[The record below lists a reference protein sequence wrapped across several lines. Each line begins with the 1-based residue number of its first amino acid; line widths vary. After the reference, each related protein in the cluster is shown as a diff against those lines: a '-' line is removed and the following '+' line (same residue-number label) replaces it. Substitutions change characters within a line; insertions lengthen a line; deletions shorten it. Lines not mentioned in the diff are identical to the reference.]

1 MNEKKNEPKLWL
13 DRHELQ
19 RILDVLID
27 DGYEIVGPTVEQGAI
42 VYDRISSADD
52 LPRGIRDQQEP
63 GKYRLEAVGD
73 EYCFSFAVGPHSW
86 KKYLTPPMLAL
97 MRVKQK
103 DSELE
108 IEEVVQ
114 KPQKFAF
121 LGVRG
126 CELAA
131 ISIQDRLWL
140 DPAHVDPVYR
150 QRRESSLILA
160 VNCTTPA
167 ATCFCSS
174 MQTGPACLAG
184 YDIALTELKA
194 GFVIEVGSS
203 SGAAFV
209 QRLPVRPA
217 TQAEMDEAKQSLAH
231 AEAKITKQMPQVDD
245 HAKLLKKLKHPHWQS
260 VAERCLSCANCTMV
274 CPTCFCHS
282 VDDVSDLNNGD
293 ITRIRRWDSCFNL
306 DFSHAS
312 GTPIRDTTAS
322 RYRQWLTHKL
332 ASWID
337 QFGSSGCVG
346 CGRCITWCPVG
357 IDLTQEVATLMEE
370 PVDV

>member
-1 MNEKKNEPKLWL
+1 MNAKDHDTKFWL
-13 DRHELQ
+13 DRCELQ
-19 RILDVLID
+19 RIFDVLID

-42 VYDRISSADD
+42 VYDRISSSDD

-63 GKYRLEAVGD
+63 GKYRLREAGD

-86 KKYLTPPMLAL
+86 KKYLTPPILELLRAKRNESGL
-97 MRVKQK
+97 EFSEVTQK
-103 DSELE
+103 A
-108 IEEVVQ
+108 
-114 KPQKFAF
+114 PRFAF

-131 ISIQDRLWL
+131 FSIQDRLWL
-140 DPAHVDPVYR
+140 DPAHEDPVYR
-150 QRRESSLILA
+150 QRRERLLILA
-160 VNCTTPA
+160 VNCTAPA

-174 MQTGPACLAG
+174 MHTGPGCSSG
-184 YDIALTELKA
+184 YDVALTELKT
-194 GFVIEVGSS
+194 GFVIEIGSS
-203 SGAAFV
+203 LGATLV
-209 QRLPVRPA
+209 QRLPVRAA
-217 TQAEMDEAKQSLAH
+217 TNAEKGEAKQKLEL
-231 AEAKITKQMPQVDD
+231 AEAGITKQMPRVGE
-245 HAKLLKKLKHPHWQS
+245 HPKLLNKLKHPHWQS

-293 ITRIRRWDSCFNL
+293 ITRVRRWDSCFNL

-312 GTPIRDTTAS
+312 GTPIRDNTAS

-357 IDLTQEVATLMEE
+357 IDLTQEVAVLLEE